1 MPSVLGRKMMAWGVI
16 WLWIWGGE
24 GGGLEYL

>member
-24 GGGLEYL
+24 GGLEYL

>member
-24 GGGLEYL
+24 GELEYL